1 MASALNPLGL
11 SPARQ
16 RVIRDTL
23 AALDARKADRIARQA
38 AARRGAA
45 TKVHQAYRADP
56 LVRRTDAGN

>member
-1 MASALNPLGL
+1 MPSALEPLGR

-23 AALDARKADRIARQA
+23 AALAARKADRLARQD

-56 LVRRTDAGN
+56 LVREVRG